1 METIIG
7 LMMMASWVWSII
19 IISKKTENTTQN
31 EKIALFVA
39 LVSFVFYFLGTV

>member
-7 LMMMASWVWSII
+7 LIMIASWVWAII
-19 IISKKTENTTQN
+19 IISKKTEATPN

-39 LVSFVFYFLGTV
+39 LVYFVWYLLGTV